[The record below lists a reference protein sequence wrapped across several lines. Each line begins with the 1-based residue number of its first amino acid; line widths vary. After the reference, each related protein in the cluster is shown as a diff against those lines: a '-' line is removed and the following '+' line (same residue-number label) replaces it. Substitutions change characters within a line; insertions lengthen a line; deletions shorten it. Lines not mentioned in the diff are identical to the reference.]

1 MPLGQI
7 TSNSAAMAVAG
18 ATAVVPDGVAIDV
31 RAGAPA
37 VATLLSY
44 TGKSLLLRRAGNAFQ
59 HDSLLRAALR
69 MAGDQAM
76 AVVVT
81 RSDAVVTTWPLRL
94 EDRYGIRIAT
104 DLAAPFA
111 QYSDVIGDPLD
122 TSSLEL
128 LRARLRDEFGVD
140 VMLCR
145 GVRADSGLA
154 RALGD
159 GSVVEQS
166 AAPYIDLAAFG
177 SFERYCTRFSKQT
190 ARTRRQRR
198 RKLEAS
204 QGPLDFSVLDGAQ
217 GRDAVALALQWKGEW
232 LQASGLSSGIVNVRD
247 RRETLL
253 AAVDDPATHVS
264 VLSARGKPIAVE
276 LGFACGG
283 NYAAYLGAYDPDFAS
298 FSPGQEQMLLTI
310 AWCFDQGFA
319 RYDLLPPR
327 DAYKLHWTREHDEE
341 QVRDHCV
348 PLSAAGALYALARR
362 YARAPVK
369 RTLLSV
375 PAHVRVA
382 VRRYGPVAAGIGAT
396 AATISLVT
404 D

>member
-7 TSNSAAMAVAG
+7 TSNSAAMAIAG
-18 ATAVVPDGVAIDV
+18 VTAVIPDGVAIDV
-31 RAGAPA
+31 RTGAPA
-37 VATLLSY
+37 VATLLSSA
-44 TGKSLLLRRAGNAFQ
+44 GLSLLRRRAGNAFQ

-69 MAGDQAM
+69 TAGDQA
-76 AVVVT
+76 AVVVVT
-81 RSDAVVTTWPLRL
+81 RNDAVVTFWPLRL

-111 QYSDVIGDPLD
+111 QYSDVIGEPLD
-122 TSSLEL
+122 TGSLEL
-128 LRARLRDEFGVD
+128 LRARLRDDLGVD
-140 VMLCR
+140 VILCR
-145 GVRADSGLA
+145 GVREDSGLA
-154 RALGD
+154 PALGE

-177 SFERYCTRFSKQT
+177 TFERYCTRFSKQT

-204 QGPLDFSVLDGAQ
+204 HGPLDFTVLDGAQ
-217 GRDAVALALQWKGEW
+217 GRDAVALALQWKSDW
-232 LQASGLSSGIVNVRD
+232 LKASGLSSGIVNVRD
-247 RRETLL
+247 RQRTLL
-253 AAVDDPATHVS
+253 ASIDDPATHIS
-264 VLSARGKPIAVE
+264 VLSARGKPIAAE

-283 NYAAYLGAYDPDFAS
+283 NYAAYLGAYDPDFAG

-310 AWCFDQGFA
+310 AWCFDQWFA

-369 RTLLSV
+369 RTILSV

>member
-7 TSNSAAMAVAG
+7 TSNSATMAVA
-18 ATAVVPDGVAIDV
+18 AITAVIPDDIAIDV
-31 RAGAPA
+31 RAGASA
-37 VATLLSY
+37 LATLLSY
-44 TGKSLLLRRAGNAFQ
+44 AGKSLPRRRAGNAFQ

-69 MAGDQAM
+69 TAGEQAV

-81 RSDAVVTTWPLRL
+81 RNDAVVTIWPLRL

-111 QYSDVIGDPLD
+111 QYSDVIGEPLD
-122 TSSLEL
+122 INSLEL
-128 LRARLRDEFGVD
+128 LQARLRDSFGVD
-140 VMLCR
+140 VILCR

-159 GSVVEQS
+159 SSVVEQS
-166 AAPYIDLAAFG
+166 AAPYIDLAAIET
-177 SFERYCTRFSKQT
+177 FERYCTRFSKQT

-198 RKLEAS
+198 RKLETS
-204 QGPLDFSVLDGAQ
+204 HGPLDFTVLGGAQ
-217 GRDAVALALQWKGEW
+217 GRDAVALALQWKRDW
-232 LQASGLSSGIVNVRD
+232 LKASGLSSGIVNVRD
-247 RRETLL
+247 RQETLL
-253 AAVDDPATHVS
+253 AAVDDAATHVS

-283 NYAAYLGAYDPDFAS
+283 NYAAYLGAYDPDVAG

-310 AWCFDQGFA
+310 AWCFEQGFA

-362 YARAPVK
+362 YARAPAK
-369 RTLLSV
+369 RTILSV

-382 VRRYGPVAAGIGAT
+382 VRRYGPVTAGIGAM